1 MMIKFFEPKI
11 NTLDNLKYLGMA
23 LKSNFLNENNL
34 TKKWC
39 AAYSTSY
46 TRYNHN
52 SKLNFANSILFSIIY
67 YLTIK
72 LTEK

>member
-34 TKKWC
+34 TKKLVQIFKE
-39 AAYSTSY
+39 
-46 TRYNHN
+46 N
-52 SKLNFANSILFSIIY
+52 
-67 YLTIK
+67 
-72 LTEK
+72 EK